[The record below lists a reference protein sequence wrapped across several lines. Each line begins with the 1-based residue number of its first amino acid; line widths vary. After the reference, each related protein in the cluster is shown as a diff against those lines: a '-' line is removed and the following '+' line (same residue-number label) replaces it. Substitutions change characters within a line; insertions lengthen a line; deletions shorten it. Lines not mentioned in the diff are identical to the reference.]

1 MTVVERGV
9 RKPGINWRHL
19 NNVLHRDIGYLAV
32 GLTVVYAVSGVAL
45 NHVRDWNPSYRVE
58 KTTRTI
64 APIHAA
70 GRDAIVEEA
79 RRALGL
85 DQPPRNAFRP
95 DPDTLRLFYPQQT
108 YSVDLPTGTVIVER
122 TRTRPVL
129 FEMNQM
135 HLNAPKRVWT
145 LVADVYAVALLVLAI
160 TGLFVLKG
168 RLGIKGR
175 GAWLTAVGAALPAA
189 YWIYHLYLE

>member
-1 MTVVERGV
+1 V
-9 RKPGINWRHL
+9 NWRHL

-32 GLTVVYAVSGVAL
+32 GLTIVYAVSGVAL

-64 APIHAA
+64 APIGATE
-70 GRDAIVEEA
+70 REAIVAEA

-95 DPDTLRLFYPQQT
+95 DPDTLRLFYPQHT
-108 YSVDLPTGTVIVER
+108 YSVDLPTGHVIVER
-122 TRTRPVL
+122 ARTRPVL

-135 HLNAPKRVWT
+135 HLNAPKRIWT
-145 LVADVYAVALLVLAI
+145 LVADVYAVALVILAI

-168 RLGIKGR
+168 RLGVTGR
-175 GAWLTAVGAALPAA
+175 GAWLTAIGVLLPAV
-189 YWIYHLYLE
+189 YWVYHLYFE

>member
-1 MTVVERGV
+1 V
-9 RKPGINWRHL
+9 NWRRL

-32 GLTVVYAVSGVAL
+32 GLTIVYAVSGVAL

-64 APIHAA
+64 APIEATD
-70 GRDAIVEEA
+70 REAIVAEA

-95 DPDTLRLFYPQQT
+95 DPETLRLFYPQHT
-108 YSVDLPTGTVIVER
+108 YSIDLPTGVVIVER
-122 TRTRPVL
+122 ARTRPVL

-145 LVADVYAVALLVLAI
+145 LVADVYAVALVVLAI

-168 RLGIKGR
+168 RLGITGR
-175 GAWLTAVGAALPAA
+175 GAWLTAIGVLLPAV
-189 YWIYHLYLE
+189 YWVYHLYVE